1 MAVKIEQIKIGAVFL
16 FKNGPR
22 RVTGFGKQM
31 GTGFN
36 VKWEYADGRK
46 RGGRLT
52 GSMWV
57 HYFRAKAIEEIP
69 DPAVDGDVLRLLS
82 GREAAIYE
90 DLVTITIST
99 HCPAKWALVDL
110 EIGELWGHD
119 GTRLRYLSPAEAAE
133 VEAVAKQAAKAR
145 ELNKRGS

>member
-1 MAVKIEQIKIGAVFL
+1 MAVAIEQIKPGAVFR
-16 FKNGPR
+16 FKTAPR

-57 HYFRAKAIEEIP
+57 HYFRAKAIAEIP
-69 DPAVDGDVLRLLS
+69 DPATAGTTIRLVS
-82 GREAAIYE
+82 GRDVPSLYGAAEIK
-90 DLVTITIST
+90 LNT
-99 HCPAKWALVDL
+99 HCPAKWAFVDL
-110 EIGELWGHD
+110 ETGDLWGCD
-119 GTRLRYLSPAEAAE
+119 GNQFRRLSSAEATE
-133 VEAVAKQAAKAR
+133 VEAVAKQAA
-145 ELNKRGS
+145 NFQ